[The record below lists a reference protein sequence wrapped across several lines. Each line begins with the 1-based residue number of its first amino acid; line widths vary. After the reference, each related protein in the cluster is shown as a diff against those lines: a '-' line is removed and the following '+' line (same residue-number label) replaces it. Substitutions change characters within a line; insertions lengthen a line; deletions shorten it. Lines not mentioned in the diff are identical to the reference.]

1 MFSRLNGSLANI
13 HECCLTTHSESGRST
28 LSTQARRLYDHHR
41 KHVGKIEIFR
51 RTSQAYVT
59 FKPET
64 HYANTILEL
73 DEVEQYMKSFG
84 FMYEEDLNQIT
95 FEDLL

>member
-1 MFSRLNGSLANI
+1 MSI
-13 HECCLTTHSESGRST
+13 
-28 LSTQARRLYDHHR
+28 QVRRLYNHHR

-51 RTSQAYVT
+51 RTSQAYVS

-64 HYANTILEL
+64 HYANTMLEV
-73 DEVEQYMKSFG
+73 EEIEQYMKNFG
-84 FMYEEDLNQIT
+84 FMFEEDLNQIT

>member
-1 MFSRLNGSLANI
+1 M
-13 HECCLTTHSESGRST
+13 
-28 LSTQARRLYDHHR
+28 STQVRKLYDHHR

-51 RTSQAYVT
+51 RTSQAYAS

-64 HYANTILEL
+64 HYANKMLEL
-73 DEVEQYMKSFG
+73 EEIEQYMKNFG
-84 FMYEEDLNQIT
+84 FMFEEDLNQIT